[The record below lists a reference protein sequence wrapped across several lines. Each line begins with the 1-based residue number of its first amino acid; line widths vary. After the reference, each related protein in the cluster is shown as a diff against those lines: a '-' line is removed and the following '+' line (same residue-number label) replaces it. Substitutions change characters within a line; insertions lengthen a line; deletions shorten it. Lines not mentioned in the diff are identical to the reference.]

1 MVEAIKNILHR
12 AIPHRSAKKASEAY
26 DMWSETYDFQP
37 GNLMLDLDEEIVT
50 DLLKQVDW
58 NAKTVVD
65 VGCGTGRHWSKLQK
79 GNPASLTG
87 FDVSAGMLNRLQA
100 KFPGS
105 RTMQTTDNRLWG
117 LPDSSVDFLLT
128 TLTIAHIQNPEEAIQ
143 SWSRVLKNGGALL
156 LTDFHPEMLK
166 KGGRRSFSHKGKS
179 LSVVNYIHPL
189 PTVKYYLEKH
199 GFTRVA
205 EKEKFIDATLKH
217 YYVSQNALPV
227 FERFKGVPVI
237 YGLLLRKHLDTQ

>member
-26 DMWSETYDFQP
+26 DIWSETYDFQP

-58 NAKTVVD
+58 AGKTVVD
-65 VGCGTGRHWSKLQK
+65 VGCGTGRHWSKLQR
-79 GNPASLTG
+79 GSPASLTG
-87 FDVSAGMLNRLQA
+87 FDVSAGMLSRLKA

-105 RTMQTTDNRLWG
+105 RTVQTTDNRLGG
-117 LPDSSVDFLLT
+117 LADSSVDFLLT
-128 TLTIAHIQNPEEAIQ
+128 TLTIAHIQNPAEAIQ

-166 KGGRRSFSHKGKS
+166 KGGRRSFRHMRKS

-189 PTVKYYLEKH
+189 PNLHYFLEMH
-199 GFTRVA
+199 GFIQVA
-205 EKEKFIDATLKH
+205 EKEKFIDETVKH

-227 FERFKGVPVI
+227 FERFQGVPVI
-237 YGLLLRKHLDTQ
+237 YGLLLRKHLASQ